1 MNNSEDW
8 RRETEAR
15 EWLLRTQGNPLRIN
29 QLLQRI
35 AAKRGQQAA
44 DQLRDAMRLEYRR
57 VRSGADSG
65 AER

>member
-1 MNNSEDW
+1 MKDSEDW

-35 AAKRGQQAA
+35 AAKRGQAAA
-44 DQLRDAMRLEYRR
+44 DQLREDMRQAYRAA
-57 VRSGADSG
+57 RSGADSG
-65 AER
+65 

>member
-15 EWLLRTQGNPLRIN
+15 EWLLRTAGNPLRIN

-44 DQLRDAMRLEYRR
+44 DQLRDAMRSEYRR

-65 AER
+65 AGR